1 VYVRLLQ
8 GDVYTASE
16 NSALALAAMCGSA
29 IMERDKASPTK
40 DITTYYF
47 HYHVGTDRKNG
58 AHIFFGVNDLGQMP
72 F

>member
-1 VYVRLLQ
+1 
-8 GDVYTASE
+8 
-16 NSALALAAMCGSA
+16 
-29 IMERDKASPTK
+29 MERDKASPTK